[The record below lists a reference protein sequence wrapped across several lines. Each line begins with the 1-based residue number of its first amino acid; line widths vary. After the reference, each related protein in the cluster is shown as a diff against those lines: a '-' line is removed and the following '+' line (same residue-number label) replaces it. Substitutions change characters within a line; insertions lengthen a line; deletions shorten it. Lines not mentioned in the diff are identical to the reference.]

1 MTTNILLIGRTG
13 YDLNPDATLPTDSK
27 EVGNP
32 KLNIYIYIH
41 IYIYIYIYIIR
52 FKVLYRNR

>member
-32 KLNIYIYIH
+32 KLNIYIYT
-41 IYIYIYIYIIR
+41 YIYIYIYHWVQSLIQ
-52 FKVLYRNR
+52 K